1 MSISSQR
8 RTIAYVA
15 LGNVRQILDSS
26 DNVVAYYEY
35 DPFGKLISK
44 GGTYADANR
53 YRHATKPYDED
64 TGLYYYTYRHYN
76 PESGRWI
83 NRDPIAEE
91 GGLNLYAF
99 CSNNGINLWD
109 LWGNFKWEKLEPIPV
124 EDLSY
129 LKNLELYP
137 KDNGLTIGYN
147 ESAFFEGITTNINP
161 SVFLDGNGNISGDLS
176 MSFSGNVAG
185 VNLNL
190 GVSTDFGNN
199 ATASFSASTSSD
211 WGNGISANASMSGE
225 YSNNNYSLSAS
236 VGLNANLGQNMN
248 VNANLSTNVDSTGNY
263 STGLEAGIGNNN
275 VNVRTN
281 LSVSNSGGMVFGG
294 KISIRF

>member
-1 MSISSQR
+1 MFI
-8 RTIAYVA
+8 YV
-15 LGNVRQILDSS
+15 DSFLKKFS
-26 DNVVAYYEY
+26 
-35 DPFGKLISK
+35 
-44 GGTYADANR
+44 DANR

-83 NRDPIAEE
+83 NRDPISEE

-99 CSNNGINLWD
+99 CVNNGINLWD

-147 ESAFFEGITTNINP
+147 ESAFFEGITANINP

-185 VNLNL
+185 VNLNF

-199 ATASFSASTSSD
+199 ATASFSATTSSD

-225 YSNNNYSLSAS
+225 YSNNNYSLTAS

-263 STGLEAGIGNNN
+263 STGLEVGIGNNN

-294 KISIRF
+294 KISISF